1 MTDKHDNKLMRGDA
15 LVNEADSELT
25 GDILDISDSGV
36 EMELKFVW
44 HSRITDGILYYTQQL
59 LLASNWVKKP

>member
-1 MTDKHDNKLMRGDA
+1 MTDKHGNKLMRGDV
-15 LVNEADSELT
+15 LVNEADLGLT
-25 GDILDISDSGV
+25 GDVLELSDDV
-36 EMELKFVW
+36 EEKMKFVW